1 MKISFLN
8 KYIQTK
14 SADPVKEQ
22 ITNLPRTDSTKAS
35 QKSKVDSTQISESH
49 SSGFDDKRLTVAK
62 SSILYDVTVGTSPK
76 RIAELKTSVENGTYK
91 VPTDALAE
99 AMLK

>member
-14 SADPVKEQ
+14 GIDPVKEQ
-22 ITNLPRTDSTKAS
+22 ISSLQKTDSAKAS

-49 SSGFDDKRLTVAK
+49 SSGFEDKRITVAK

-76 RIAELKTSVENGTYK
+76 RIAELKTSVDNGTYK
-91 VPTDALAE
+91 VPTDVLAD